1 MSEAGVQ
8 TIDDPPATLADE
20 PADARERLHPL
31 TLFTGLGAAVRGA
44 WAALLGSVYFVS
56 QGNWYWALFLVGG
69 VFVVSLLGIGARY
82 LSFSYRVEADE
93 IDMASG
99 IVSRNERSIPF
110 DRIQDV
116 NIEQGLLHRLVGL
129 ARVKFETGAS
139 AGANAGDD
147 GSLDSITLARANE
160 LRDRIRAHRAGEGR
174 RVTVGDAAETAI
186 AKEEERPVIFAMS
199 PRRILTLCLFS
210 FSLAIVGALFGLAQ
224 TYGDALGLDL
234 FDPDFWA
241 GIVARSGPLQELVLA
256 NRALTILFGIASLM
270 LAGFLTA
277 FVRVIPREW
286 NFTLR
291 RTETGFRRQRGL
303 FTLTDVVIPLKRVQA
318 AILDTGPV
326 RRRSGYFEFKVQSLG
341 SDTGNAGDHT
351 LAPLGTRSEIEGIV
365 EEMEWRALSTD
376 TRGWDRPRPAFV
388 TSSLLVSLPIVILIA
403 FGTAAAVAGIMWSG
417 DWDLENA
424 VAQFLPIFGS
434 VFLAIYLLS
443 ALSRWLDY
451 RHRRH
456 TLDGDRFVMRSGW
469 WRQRLVVLPLGRI
482 QSIDVKRNFID
493 RVFGIAD
500 VRIGVAGGGGFSAH
514 GIDAVTPDEAMALRE
529 ALLEPVR

>member
-1 MSEAGVQ
+1 MTEAWGIAIVE
-8 TIDDPPATLADE
+8 TSPDAA
-20 PADARERLHPL
+20 AGDARERLHPL

-44 WAALLGSVYFVS
+44 WAAVLGSVYFVS
-56 QGNWYWALFLVGG
+56 QGDWWIGAVIVGG

-82 LSFSYRVEADE
+82 LSFSYLVEADE

-99 IVSRNERSIPF
+99 IVSRNQRSIPF

-139 AGANAGDD
+139 AGANSGDD

-160 LRDRIRAHRAGEGR
+160 LRDLIRAHRAGER
-174 RVTVGDAAETAI
+174 RRATALEEDAPAA
-186 AKEEERPVIFAMS
+186 ALDEERPVIFAMS
-199 PRRILTLCLFS
+199 PKRILTLCLFS
-210 FSLAIVGALFGLAQ
+210 FSLAIVGALFGVAQ
-224 TYGDALGLDL
+224 TYGDALGFDL

-241 GIVARSGPLQELVLA
+241 GLVAQSGPLQEMVLA
-256 NRALTILFGIASLM
+256 NRAITVLFGIASLI
-270 LAGFLTA
+270 LAGFATG

-318 AILDTGPV
+318 AIRATGPIK
-326 RRRSGYFEFKVQSLG
+326 RRSGFYEFKVQSLG
-341 SDTGNAGDHT
+341 TDTGNAGDHT
-351 LAPLGTRSEIEGIV
+351 LAPLGTAREIEGII
-365 EEMEWRALSTD
+365 EEMEWRDIPTD
-376 TRGWDRPRPAFV
+376 TTDWDRPRLAFV
-388 TSSLLVSLPIVILIA
+388 TSYLLTSLPIVLLMA
-403 FGTAAAVAGIMWSG
+403 SAVAFIIAVIAWSG
-417 DWDLENA
+417 DIEPARLLREGA
-424 VAQFLPIFGS
+424 VILSLTFLS
-434 VFLAIYLLS
+434 LYAIS

-456 TLDGDRFVMRSGW
+456 TLDGDRFLMRSGW
-469 WRQRLVVLPLGRI
+469 WRQRLVILPLGKI
-482 QSIDVKRNFID
+482 QSIDVKRNIVG
-493 RVFGIAD
+493 RLFGVAD
-500 VRIGVAGGGGFSAH
+500 LRIGVAGGSGFSAH
-514 GIDAVTPDEAMALRE
+514 GIDAVDPDEAMVLRD